1 MLGLSKD
8 IQFFLS
14 KVFKFWMVTIFSLNN
29 RYIVIILCFAV
40 IDQSN
45 QVLLKFS
52 DKLRI
57 KVLAGTLFH
66 LR

>member
-29 RYIVIILCFAV
+29 HNFLMEMFTNTEKLAV
-40 IDQSN
+40 
-45 QVLLKFS
+45 LY
-52 DKLRI
+52 
-57 KVLAGTLFH
+57 
-66 LR
+66 